1 MGYKLNEK
9 NSDFEN
15 REEKQEKIIL
25 EEIVNS
31 VEKNAKK
38 LEQENIKLKEKLS
51 SQNHSLT
58 ELKQE
63 NSFLTEEEDMLYQ
76 KTTELEKNSK
86 KLQKNITQKET
97 LLKESEQSGKILEG
111 IAELEKKRA
120 VKYNRKYVLSIVF
133 AVIVIGIVVPY
144 SYYMNILSGLEYRVE
159 PDSITSGY
167 VINNLRGDTIDTW
180 LSWRLVEGNELN
192 VNIINK
198 EQFPDK
204 IPIIEE
210 VILSKEAIDID
221 DSLLHKGPVGSTSTY
236 YIGWLGALETNSQ
249 DTKFYIP
256 KKFQII
262 DSATGAGDIT
272 IYLTKDKSG
281 DGYSGFTKSIADES
295 QNQILKSTITIY
307 EVDKLSKAQFET
319 ILRHE
324 FGHALG
330 LAHSTATEDL
340 MAPVI
345 TTNYPYISEC
355 DLDAIHHL
363 YDGGESSKV
372 VCEK

>member
-1 MGYKLNEK
+1 LGYKLDEK

-25 EEIVNS
+25 KEIANS
-31 VEKNAKK
+31 VERKTKELEKENA
-38 LEQENIKLKEKLS
+38 ELKEKLS
-51 SQNHSLT
+51 SQNHNMI

-63 NSFLTEEEDMLYQ
+63 NSFLTDEEDMLYQ
-76 KTTELEKNSK
+76 KTTELEKNNK
-86 KLQKNITQKET
+86 KLQKNMAQKET
-97 LLKESEQSGKILEG
+97 LLKESEQSEKILES
-111 IAELEKKRA
+111 IVELEKKRA

-133 AVIVIGIVVPY
+133 AVLVVGIVVPY
-144 SYYMNILSGLEYRVE
+144 SYYANTLSGLEYRVE
-159 PDSITSGY
+159 ADSLTSGY
-167 VINNLRGDTIDTW
+167 VVNNLRGDTIDTW
-180 LSWRLVEGNELN
+180 LSWRLVDGNELS

-198 EQFPDK
+198 EQFPEK

-210 VILSKEAIDID
+210 VVLSKESIDID

-236 YIGWLGALETNSQ
+236 YVGWLGALETNFQ

-295 QNQILKSTITIY
+295 QNQILKSNITIY
-307 EVDKLSKAQFET
+307 EVDKLSNAQFET

-330 LAHSTATEDL
+330 LAHSTAPEDL
-340 MAPVI
+340 MHPTI
-345 TTNYPYISEC
+345 ETDYPYISEC
-355 DLDAIHHL
+355 DVDAIISL
-363 YDGGESSKV
+363 YDGQKTSEV
-372 VCEK
+372 VCQK

>member
-1 MGYKLNEK
+1 MDEK
-9 NSDFEN
+9 SPDFEY

-25 EEIVNS
+25 KEIVDN
-31 VEKNAKK
+31 VEKKVK
-38 LEQENIKLKEKLS
+38 ELEKDNTDLKEKIS
-51 SQNHSLT
+51 SQNHSLA

-63 NSFLTEEEDMLYQ
+63 NSFLTEEEDILYQ
-76 KTTELEKNSK
+76 KTTELENNSK
-86 KLQKNITQKET
+86 KLQKNIAEKDV
-97 LLKESEQSGKILEG
+97 LLKESEQSEKILES
-111 IAELEKKRA
+111 IADLENKRA

-144 SYYMNILSGLEYRVE
+144 SYYMNTLSGLEYRVE

-167 VINNLRGDTIDTW
+167 VVYNLRGDTIDTW

-210 VILSKEAIDID
+210 VILSKEAIDMD

-236 YIGWLGALETNSQ
+236 YVGWLGALETNYQ

-256 KKFQII
+256 KNFQIV

-330 LAHSTATEDL
+330 LAHSTAPEDL
-340 MAPVI
+340 MHPTI
-345 TTNYPYISEC
+345 ETNYPYISEC
-355 DLDAIHHL
+355 DVDAIISL
-363 YDGGESSKV
+363 YDGHKTSEV
-372 VCEK
+372 VCQK

>member
-1 MGYKLNEK
+1 MNGE

-25 EEIVNS
+25 KEIVNN
-31 VEKNAKK
+31 VDKK
-38 LEQENIKLKEKLS
+38 VKELQKDNTDLKEKLS
-51 SQNHSLT
+51 VQNHGLA

-63 NSFLTEEEDMLYQ
+63 NSFLIEEEDILYQ
-76 KTTELEKNSK
+76 KTAELEKNNK
-86 KLQKNITQKET
+86 KLQKNLVHKDIS
-97 LLKESEQSGKILEG
+97 LKESEQNEKILES
-111 IAELEKKRA
+111 ITELENKRA
-120 VKYNRKYVLSIVF
+120 VRYNRKYVLSIVF
-133 AVIVIGIVVPY
+133 AVIAIGIVVPY
-144 SYYMNILSGLEYRVE
+144 SYYMNTLSGFEYKVE
-159 PDSITSGY
+159 TDSITSGY

-180 LSWRLVEGNELN
+180 LSWRIVEGNELN

-236 YIGWLGALETNSQ
+236 YVGWLGSLETNYQ
-249 DTKFYIP
+249 DTKFHIP
-256 KKFQII
+256 KKFQIV

-281 DGYSGFTKSIADES
+281 DGYSGFTKSIADDS
-295 QNQILKSTITIY
+295 QNQILKSNITIY

-330 LAHSTATEDL
+330 LAHSTAPEDL
-340 MAPVI
+340 MYPTI

-355 DLDAIHHL
+355 DVDAIISL
-363 YDGGESSKV
+363 YDGQKTSEV
-372 VCEK
+372 VCQK